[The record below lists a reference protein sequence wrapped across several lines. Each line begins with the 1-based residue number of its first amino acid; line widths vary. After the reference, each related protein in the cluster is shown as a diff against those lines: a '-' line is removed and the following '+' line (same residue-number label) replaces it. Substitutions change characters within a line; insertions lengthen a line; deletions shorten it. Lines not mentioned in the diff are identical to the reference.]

1 MARVT
6 INDTRFNDQW
16 VELTFSTD
24 TGPYASGDLIADTQ
38 ELPLVGREDGGII
51 TLDSVLLL
59 DKADQKVALFLV
71 FLNAAQSLGTENN
84 APSVSDAN
92 AAKVV
97 GVAPVAAADY
107 VDLGDAAVASVR
119 NIGLRMKL
127 ADAEDSLFVAIV
139 NATGTPTYGA
149 ADLIGKFCFRR
160 S

>member
-1 MARVT
+1 MARITV
-6 INDTRFNDQW
+6 NDTRFNDQW

-24 TGPYASGDLIADTQ
+24 TNAYASGDLIADTQ
-38 ELPLVGREDGGII
+38 ELALVGREAGNIV

-71 FLNAAQSLGTENN
+71 FLNAAQSIGTENGAPDVTDTN
-84 APSVSDAN
+84 AE
-92 AAKVV
+92 KVV
-97 GVAPVAAADY
+97 GILPIVATDY
-107 VDLGDAAVASVR
+107 VDVGGAAVASVR
-119 NIGLRMKL
+119 NTGLRLKL
-127 ADAEDSLFVAIV
+127 ADAATSLWVAIV